1 MILECI
7 PYRKTKIGKEK
18 MRFFEHLQ
26 RVNPVGGELLKKRIG
41 DINAIILREIN
52 ETRTTVICKHS

>member
-1 MILECI
+1 
-7 PYRKTKIGKEK
+7 